1 MFGNTK
7 IVFESNRSEPLIKNK
22 EIMTA
27 HYQESVPMRFC
38 KLLNYKTL
46 EYFKHYLIH
55 YRRKLL
61 L

>member
-1 MFGNTK
+1 MLGNTK

-38 KLLNYKTL
+38 KLIRENHVLFFTELQNTRI
-46 EYFKHYLIH
+46 F
-55 YRRKLL
+55 
-61 L
+61 